1 MVVTPSHVL
10 AFEGASVDLNSV
22 IVYTDGRYCRYDE
35 AKIGLMTHGLHYG
48 TGCFEGVRGFWDAQD
63 EELYLLHVRDHY
75 VRLAQSANILYA
87 KLPNTP
93 DELTEITAE
102 LCRRNNYRQDIYIR
116 PLMYKANED
125 VGVRLHNVRDAFA
138 IIAIPFDKY
147 FDAERGLAAC
157 ISSWRRIDDTAI
169 PARGKITGSYINS
182 ALAKTEAQLSGFDE
196 AILLSHDG
204 HVAEGSA
211 ENLFMV
217 KNGVVYTPDHAQNIL
232 EGITRRS
239 VMEICRVELDLPIVE
254 RAIDRSELYSAD
266 ELFFT
271 GSAVGVQYVTSL
283 DRRTIGS
290 GELGPIARRIIAA
303 YEKAIRNKDPRFA
316 SWVIAT
322 YGSRVA
328 ATA

>member
-1 MVVTPSHVL
+1 M
-10 AFEGASVDLNSV
+10 DLNSV
-22 IVYTDGRYCRYDE
+22 IVYSNGTFCRYDE
-35 AKIGLMTHGLHYG
+35 AKIGLLTHALHYG
-48 TGCFEGVRGFWDAQD
+48 TGCFEGVRGFWVAED
-63 EELYLLHVRDHY
+63 EEVYLLHVREHY
-75 VRLAQSANILYA
+75 ARLKASANMLFGA
-87 KLPNTP
+87 LPGTP
-93 DELTEITAE
+93 EELTEITAE
-102 LCRRNNYRQDIYIR
+102 LVRRNGFRSDLYIR
-116 PLMYKANED
+116 PLMYKANEE
-125 VGVRLHNVRDAFA
+125 VGVRLHNVRDGFA

-182 ALAKTEAQLSGFDE
+182 ALAKSEAQMNGFDE

-211 ENLFMV
+211 ENLFMI
-217 KNGVVYTPDHAQNIL
+217 KGGVISTPDRAQNIL

-239 VMEICRVELDLPIVE
+239 IMDICRVELGIEVVE

-283 DRRTIGS
+283 DRRPIGT
-290 GELGPIARRIIAA
+290 GELGPIARRIMAT
-303 YEKAIRNKDPRFA
+303 YEKAIRNKDARFA
-316 SWVIAT
+316 DWIIRT
-322 YGSRVA
+322 YGARVGA
-328 ATA
+328 GV